1 MGNYQGKYNIQIQD
15 NSVAIVGWE
24 EGTAG
29 QIHSWLENTGIH
41 HIACFINPSDKP
53 LNIDVRKIDRDASQF
68 DYLTKVNFKNKPLI
82 NSKN

>member
-1 MGNYQGKYNIQIQD
+1 MGNKQLANKIRVKD

-53 LNIDVRKIDRDASQF
+53 LNIDVS
-68 DYLTKVNFKNKPLI
+68 
-82 NSKN
+82 